1 MLCHKCH
8 QATPAEGDS
17 WCLGCAGWEAL
28 GRELCSPWP
37 SEGARRLAADLVI
50 SRARQVRGL
59 RNFAQAVRSNQA
71 SSQAAARKREA
82 DENQEDQIDL
92 SSRGASLQLLTHRCW
107 EQRQRGHKEETSSG
121 HFSEESEVEEE
132 LPDQVVTP
140 LGGKGHRRPPEPDG
154 PPPKRKKEGHGRKDQ
169 HRGHRERQP
178 HHKGHTTSHKGAK
191 PRHRAGRKHQRLGRL
206 EFDSTVKV
214 HRKLSSHFLD
224 TLSLD
229 KGHDS
234 FNRLP

>member
-1 MLCHKCH
+1 MTCEVNAWPLPGSKSRVSWAWRMLCHKCH

-17 WCLGCAGWEAL
+17 WCLGCAGWKAL

-107 EQRQRGHKEETSSG
+107 EQRPKGPQ
-121 HFSEESEVEEE
+121 
-132 LPDQVVTP
+132 
-140 LGGKGHRRPPEPDG
+140 GGDKF
-154 PPPKRKKEGHGRKDQ
+154 
-169 HRGHRERQP
+169 
-178 HHKGHTTSHKGAK
+178 
-191 PRHRAGRKHQRLGRL
+191 RA
-206 EFDSTVKV
+206 
-214 HRKLSSHFLD
+214 FL
-224 TLSLD
+224 
-229 KGHDS
+229 
-234 FNRLP
+234 